1 MKEFQELQLKLR
13 NMKLSLTNWNKIFF
27 MTKLQN
33 LMKKINYMK
42 NKHL

>member
-13 NMKLSLTNWNKIFF
+13 NMKLSLKNWNKIFI

-33 LMKKINYMK
+33 LMKKIN
-42 NKHL
+42 